1 MKGKYYVELYDGD
14 RRRSLCL
21 RTDNYELAC
30 QRYAA
35 GLKELRKK
43 IRAEHEAAKPQE
55 RLAWLPEE
63 VEAIKDRYED
73 HPAFSHPQEIALD
86 VLGRPQW
93 ADQYDDKTDE
103 LKDKRAQRLAEQ
115 IAGIERITW
124 DDLVENSRTI
134 RRRLGGKDYGKA
146 WLKNIRTILSTVD
159 FEPERLTPQRIRRW
173 LDEQEKRGIGAVTM
187 KNRASALQGLIEKA
201 ITSGF
206 RPQLAPN
213 PFKQVAFSVSK
224 EVEKR
229 GRYYCPTVEDYQKLF
244 HEVLPEQPERIRLGI
259 ELLCFTGCRISA
271 APFLS
276 TSSDPGWL
284 DVPDVDGT
292 KGGGRTPVPMEIW
305 IRGRDTKISVHKLNK
320 VLREV
325 NPKLTNHGLRSGFK
339 MLARRAGIAAD
350 VSESLL
356 MHKLQKLEAVYGG
369 DRYPDEALKPAGQ
382 KIWAELEQL
391 LMKSEETN

>member
-1 MKGKYYVELYDGD
+1 MKGKYYCELYDGS

-21 RTDNYELAC
+21 RTDIYELAC

-43 IRAEHEAAKPQE
+43 IRVEHESAKPKE
-55 RLAWLPEE
+55 RLKWLPSEPATFWDVPDGME
-63 VEAIKDRYED
+63 LSVENLEK
-73 HPAFSHPQEIALD
+73 H
-86 VLGRPQW
+86 
-93 ADQYDDKTDE
+93 
-103 LKDKRAQRLAEQ
+103 
-115 IAGIERITW
+115 GIEVQTTAGELLSHDQLRSLTW

-134 RRRLGGKDYGKA
+134 RRRFAGKDYSKA

-159 FEPERLTPQRIRRW
+159 FNPEGLTPQRIRRW
-173 LDEQEKRGIGAVTM
+173 LDEQERRGIGPVTM

-206 RPQLAPN
+206 QPQLAPN
-213 PFKQVAFSVSK
+213 PFLQVAFSVSK

-229 GRYYCPTVEDYQKLF
+229 GRYYCPTVEDYKRLF

-271 APFLS
+271 VPYLS
-276 TSSDPGWL
+276 SSADPGWL

-305 IRGRDTKISVHKLNK
+305 IRGREIKISVHKLSK

-339 MLARRAGIAAD
+339 MLARRAGVAAD
-350 VSESLL
+350 VSESLM

-369 DRYPDEALKPAGQ
+369 DRYPDEALKPAGE
-382 KIWAELEQL
+382 KVWAELEKV
-391 LMKSEETN
+391 LMKKESQGSGLL

>member
-63 VEAIKDRYED
+63 VEKIKGEWPED
-73 HPAFSHPQEIALD
+73 FTPQDIAEQITGQRAED
-86 VLGRPQW
+86 P
-93 ADQYDDKTDE
+93 KTGE
-103 LKDKRAQRLAEQ
+103 FLHKPTERLAEQ

-206 RPQLAPN
+206 QPQLAPN

-305 IRGRDTKISVHKLNK
+305 IRGRDTKISVHKLSK

-391 LMKSEETN
+391 LIKSEETN